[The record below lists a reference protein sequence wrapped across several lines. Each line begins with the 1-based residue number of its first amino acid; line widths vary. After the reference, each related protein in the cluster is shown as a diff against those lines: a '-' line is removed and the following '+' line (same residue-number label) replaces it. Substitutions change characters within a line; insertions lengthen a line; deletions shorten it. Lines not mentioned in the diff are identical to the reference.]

1 MLIIY
6 PTDLYDS
13 FVSVS
18 DATTLISLNVL
29 DIALWAALTDAKKE
43 ILLRQATASIKAR
56 IETDMVDDTTN
67 LELATALLANYG
79 VSVDLTS
86 DNQSG
91 NIKRKNVVGVIEK
104 EYFTKGSKSNAY
116 PTNVSDLLSGYGYTS
131 GGSTITI
138 ERA

>member
-1 MLIIY
+1 
-6 PTDLYDS
+6 
-13 FVSVS
+13 
-18 DATTLISLNVL
+18 
-29 DIALWAALTDAKKE
+29 
-43 ILLRQATASIKAR
+43 
-56 IETDMVDDTTN
+56 MVDDTTN

-131 GGSTITI
+131 GGTITI